1 MQIGVQVDIRRVDIA
16 HFRGI
21 EQMSWRIPKGT
32 HFLALIGPGDSAKST
47 ILSAIDMALSGRW
60 NLAITDSDFYLGDV
74 EKPISIRVALSDLP
88 TSIRHHDM
96 LGMSLAGID
105 DAGEL
110 YEDPDDDHDCC
121 AVIALAPIFRRG

>member
-1 MQIGVQVDIRRVDIA
+1 MDIA

-32 HFLALIGPGDSAKST
+32 QFLALIGPGDSAKST
-47 ILSAIDMALSGRW
+47 ILSAIDMALSDRW
-60 NLAITDSDFYLGDV
+60 NLATTDTDFYQGDV
-74 EKPISIRVALSDLP
+74 ETPISIRVALSDLP
-88 TSIRHHDM
+88 TSIRQHDM

-110 YEDPDDDHDCC
+110 YEDPDDDHDSCV
-121 AVIALAPIFRRG
+121 VIA